1 MSRAPTAH
9 PKPGPECVCSA
20 ELKRVPLPADLAT
33 ISGQESI
40 WVHAETGDTRCYP
53 ESDNPEVRAATGE
66 PL

>member
-1 MSRAPTAH
+1 MTTTTTTE
-9 PKPGPECVCSA
+9 PGPECVCGS
-20 ELKRVPLPADLAT
+20 ELKPVPLPSDLAV

-53 ESDNPEVRAATGE
+53 ESDDPEVLAATGE